1 MAERGG
7 AAVAGEELGVRGRQP
22 DDSSLCS
29 PCLRES
35 NPSPNPRLRYRHPRA
50 ILPSVSVE
58 QIKQEVAKLGQEQL
72 SRFSAWFDHFRS
84 DAWDKQI
91 SSDAES
97 GKFDAVFAEID
108 EELKRGEIRPL

>member
-1 MAERGG
+1 MQGTEFRIRFAG
-7 AAVAGEELGVRGRQP
+7 AGAVGY
-22 DDSSLCS
+22 S
-29 PCLRES
+29 PCM
-35 NPSPNPRLRYRHPRA
+35 
-50 ILPSVSVE
+50 SVE
-58 QIKQEVAKLGQEQL
+58 QLEQEVAKLGRDQL

-97 GKFDAVFAEID
+97 GKFDAVFSEID

>member
-1 MAERGG
+1 MT
-7 AAVAGEELGVRGRQP
+7 VLWVRRVSVTKSAP
-22 DDSSLCS
+22 T
-29 PCLRES
+29 
-35 NPSPNPRLRYRHPRA
+35 PRLRYEARCA
-50 ILPSVSVE
+50 ILPSMSVE
-58 QIKQEVAKLGQEQL
+58 QIKQEVSKLGQEQL

-97 GKFDAVFAEID
+97 GKFDVVFAEID